1 MNDKMPIAIKKTC
14 RYMYYGNSHLKEN
27 SHSIFKFTDYKAHL
41 TSLTSL
47 FDKVLYVGLNISIKI
62 AGIKAEFD
70 E

>member
-1 MNDKMPIAIKKTC
+1 
-14 RYMYYGNSHLKEN
+14 MYYDNSHLNEN
-27 SHSIFKFTDYKAHL
+27 SHSIFNFTDYKAHL